1 MCSPNARKGVLN
13 SNAPIL
19 HSNCAEGSHFSN
31 SMCILIEYFSLG
43 GLSVVTFDVYCGMS
57 QHSGGCS
64 TSQMVN

>member
-1 MCSPNARKGVLN
+1 MEQN
-13 SNAPIL
+13 SVAHLQHN
-19 HSNCAEGSHFSN
+19 N

-64 TSQMVN
+64 TSPMVN